1 MRNILIITK
10 KEFKSFFN
18 LTIGYVFII
27 VYLLFTNGLFFYTLF
42 LVNQA
47 EMRNYFG
54 ILPWV
59 FLFFV
64 SAITMRLWAEERK
77 QRTLEL
83 LLTLPV
89 RDYEVVIGKYL
100 ASVLLILLT
109 LILSFNVPLTLV
121 LLGKPDFG
129 PIIGGYIGAAL
140 LGAAYAAIGTCI
152 SSFTENQIIA
162 FLVSIFIMAGSLLL
176 GLLSG
181 IMGSLGSFCS
191 FLSVGTHFESIAR
204 GVVDSRDVLY
214 YLSIIIFFLFLNN
227 LVVTNRK

>member
-1 MRNILIITK
+1 MSNILIITR

-18 LTIGYVFII
+18 LTIGYVFIV

-64 SAITMRLWAEERK
+64 AAITMRLWAEERK
-77 QRTLEL
+77 QGTLEL

-100 ASVLLILLT
+100 ASILLIIMT
-109 LILSFNVPLTLV
+109 LALSLNVPITIA
-121 LLGKPDFG
+121 LLGNPDFG
-129 PIIGGYIGAAL
+129 PIIGGYLGAVL
-140 LGAAYAAIGTCI
+140 LGAAYAAIGACI
-152 SSFTENQIIA
+152 SSLTENQIIA
-162 FLVSIFIMAGSLLL
+162 FLLSIFIMTGSLLMGWL
-176 GLLSG
+176 AE
-181 IMGSLGSFCS
+181 IMGWLGPMCH
-191 FLSVGTHFESIAR
+191 FLSLGTHFESIAR
-204 GVVDSRDVLY
+204 GVIDSRDVIY
-214 YLSIIIFFLFLNN
+214 YLSVIVFFLFLNTFI
-227 LVVTNRK
+227 VTTRK